1 MASTRLERARPLAL
15 LAGDGALVTAAALT
29 VVAGL
34 SLRFGTGSHASN
46 VAVMMCMAAALLG
59 PLLAWRLHGRP
70 LGGTATLGALLG
82 FVIGVV
88 IVVTIIPLFLVAVAF
103 LGAIVW
109 VDAEALRDLS
119 PQRRAHL
126 WLDIA
131 RLLATLVQAAYLVG
145 VIVYARGTSDVDGV
159 GVLLLLVAPAAV
171 GAAVVTVAGMLVRS
185 SEQRSGGHLISD
197 A

>member
-1 MASTRLERARPLAL
+1 M
-15 LAGDGALVTAAALT
+15 TAAALT
-29 VVAGL
+29 VVAGVGL
-34 SLRFGTGSHASN
+34 LFGTGSHASN
-46 VAVMMCMAAALLG
+46 VAVMTCMAAAALLG

-70 LGGTATLGALLG
+70 LDGTATLGALLG

-126 WLDIA
+126 WLDIT

-159 GVLLLLVAPAAV
+159 GFLLLLVAPATV

-185 SEQRSGGHLISD
+185 SGQRSGGHLISG

>member
-1 MASTRLERARPLAL
+1 M
-15 LAGDGALVTAAALT
+15 TAAALT

-34 SLRFGTGSHASN
+34 GILLGTGSHASN
-46 VAVMMCMAAALLG
+46 VAVMTCVAAAALLG
-59 PLLAWRLHGRP
+59 PLLAWRLHRRP
-70 LGGTATLGALLG
+70 LDGTATLGALLG
-82 FVIGVV
+82 FFVGVV
-88 IVVTIIPLFLVAVAF
+88 IVVTIIPLFLVAAAF

-126 WLDIA
+126 RLDIA

-159 GVLLLLVAPAAV
+159 GVLSLLVAPAAV
-171 GAAVVTVAGMLVRS
+171 GAAVVTVAGMLVKS
-185 SEQRSGGHLISD
+185 SERRSGGHLISG